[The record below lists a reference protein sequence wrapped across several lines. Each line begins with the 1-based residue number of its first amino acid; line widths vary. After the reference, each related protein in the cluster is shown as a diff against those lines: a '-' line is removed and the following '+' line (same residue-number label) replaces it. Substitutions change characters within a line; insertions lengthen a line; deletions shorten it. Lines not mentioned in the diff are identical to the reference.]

1 MANLSQGQEN
11 ENPGALAGATGAEN
25 EKKASEKPSSRLTE
39 YLTRIQLATA
49 LEVAI
54 RDAHASDAASIM
66 SAALTRMMAGS
77 PPPLLLSAVDEASS
91 WAEWATPD
99 ERKAYCLASFNAMP
113 PKDRASFLAYVQRSK
128 AA

>member
-1 MANLSQGQEN
+1 
-11 ENPGALAGATGAEN
+11 
-25 EKKASEKPSSRLTE
+25 
-39 YLTRIQLATA
+39 
-49 LEVAI
+49 
-54 RDAHASDAASIM
+54 M

-77 PPPLLLSAVDEASS
+77 PPPPLLSAMDEAAS

-113 PKDRASFLAYVQRSK
+113 LKDRASFLAYVQGGN